1 MDFNSLMREA
11 QKIQEEMQKKDAELK
26 NKEYT
31 STKSKSIVEVTMNG
45 DYELTSVKIND
56 DFAKNFTNDDR
67 EILEDALMLAINE
80 VTNKVTEDKEGLV
93 GDLAGSLN
101 IPGLGL

>member
-11 QKIQEEMQKKDAELK
+11 QKIQEEMQRKDAELK

-56 DFAKNFTNDDR
+56 EFANNFTSDDR
-67 EILEDALMLAINE
+67 EILEDALMLAVNE
-80 VTNKVTEDKEGLV
+80 VTAKVTEDKEGLV

>member
-11 QKIQEEMQKKDAELK
+11 QKIQEEMQRKDAELK

-56 DFAKNFTNDDR
+56 EFAKNFTSDDR
-67 EILEDALMLAINE
+67 EILEDALMLAVNE
-80 VTNKVTEDKEGLV
+80 VTAKVTEDKEGLV

>member
-11 QKIQEEMQKKDAELK
+11 QKIQEEMQRKDAELK

-45 DYELTSVKIND
+45 DYELISVKIND
-56 DFAKNFTNDDR
+56 DFAKNFTSDDR

>member
-11 QKIQEEMQKKDAELK
+11 QRMQEEMARKDAELK
-26 NKEYT
+26 NKEYV

-45 DYELTSVKIND
+45 DYELQSVKINEE
-56 DFAKNFTNDDR
+56 FAKNFTSDDK

-80 VTNKVTEDKEGLV
+80 VTAKVTEDKEGMV

>member
-1 MDFNSLMREA
+1 MDRKNEV
-11 QKIQEEMQKKDAELK
+11 IIEETDF
-26 NKEYT
+26 T
-31 STKSKSIVEVTMNG
+31 S
-45 DYELTSVKIND
+45 
-56 DFAKNFTNDDR
+56 DDR

>member
-11 QKIQEEMQKKDAELK
+11 QKIQEEMQRKDAELK

-56 DFAKNFTNDDR
+56 DFVKNFTSDDK

>member
-11 QKIQEEMQKKDAELK
+11 QKIQEEMQRKDAELK

-56 DFAKNFTNDDR
+56 DFAKNITSDDR
-67 EILEDALMLAINE
+67 EIFEDALMLAINE

>member
-56 DFAKNFTNDDR
+56 DFVKNFTSDDK